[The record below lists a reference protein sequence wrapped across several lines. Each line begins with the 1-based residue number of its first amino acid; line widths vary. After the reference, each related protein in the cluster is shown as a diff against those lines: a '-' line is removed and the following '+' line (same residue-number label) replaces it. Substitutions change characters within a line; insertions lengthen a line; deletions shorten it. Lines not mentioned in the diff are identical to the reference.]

1 MGSIYESQIQKR
13 TNRLVIPAK
22 AGIQENIA
30 NLNKWI
36 PAFAGM
42 TSVFFT
48 VTVYEIKKFR
58 GNSCYNLYLT

>member
-1 MGSIYESQIQKR
+1 MATIYESQIQKR

-22 AGIQENIA
+22 AGIQENIV

-48 VTVYEIKKFR
+48 VTVYELTVL
-58 GNSCYNLYLT
+58 LY